1 LLRTIYH
8 QCNTSGW
15 SNWAATRVKDQKET
29 DQAIWNETFGLPIRN
44 VMLDKIQVEVVNR
57 PSQFQLD
64 VTVLGSNEI
73 LVSRLPVGIQ
83 QTLVMPLVGM

>member
-1 LLRTIYH
+1 
-8 QCNTSGW
+8 
-15 SNWAATRVKDQKET
+15 
-29 DQAIWNETFGLPIRN
+29 
-44 VMLDKIQVEVVNR
+44 MLDKIQVEVVNR